1 MRYTKMN
8 MKCCKKFGERQTKWK
23 GVILVVSFCLYL
35 YINLCVVT
43 TIQTLIQTLH
53 PKSSFYIE
61 TQAQEIFDPTQPTH
75 DDFLKV
81 QLESNLYNIVLM
93 SYK

>member
-1 MRYTKMN
+1 
-8 MKCCKKFGERQTKWK
+8 
-23 GVILVVSFCLYL
+23 
-35 YINLCVVT
+35 VT

-75 DDFLKV
+75 DDFLGV
-81 QLESNLYNIVLM
+81 QLEPNLYNIVLM
-93 SYK
+93 CYK